1 MSQVLAQAFYVDDA
15 FDNCK
20 KVFEETNVD
29 VSQLINN
36 CSDQFIKCI
45 FPEDA

>member
-15 FDNCK
+15 DNYK

-29 VSQLINN
+29 VSQLVNN
-36 CSDQFIKCI
+36 CSDQFIK
-45 FPEDA
+45 